1 MKTKTQKK
9 SVTAE
14 ACVYIWLT
22 LNSLMHRT
30 FGLWD

>member
-14 ACVYIWLT
+14 ACVYIWL
-22 LNSLMHRT
+22 LRLIA
-30 FGLWD
+30 